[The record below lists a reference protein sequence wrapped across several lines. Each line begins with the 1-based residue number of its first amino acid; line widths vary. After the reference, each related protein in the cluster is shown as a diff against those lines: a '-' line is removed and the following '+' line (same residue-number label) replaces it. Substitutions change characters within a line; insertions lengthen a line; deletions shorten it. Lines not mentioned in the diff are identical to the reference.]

1 MGGNVVTIESEIEN
15 KQIDTLLQ
23 VQNSS
28 LSTQKLLTRDQQTS
42 QSWYNLRSWNFN
54 TLEMAF

>member
-28 LSTQKLLTRDQQTS
+28 LSTQKLWPTNES
-42 QSWYNLRSWNFN
+42 NLVQFEK
-54 TLEMAF
+54 LEF

>member
-28 LSTQKLLTRDQQTS
+28 LSTQKL
-42 QSWYNLRSWNFN
+42 
-54 TLEMAF
+54 